1 MIDYLAIH
9 RKRQQIARNT
19 GACTINQHDINLDAH
34 SAILKGYKAE
44 YVRNVYGV
52 DFGAYSRL
60 KIALNSEKI
69 YTNLNQTNNDRKR
82 KSRRSRKR
90 TLHNHF
96 TIGYA

>member
-44 YVRNVYGV
+44 YVKTVYGV
-52 DFGAYSRL
+52 DFATYSRL
-60 KIALNSEKI
+60 KYALTSHNL
-69 YTNLNQTNNDRKR
+69 YTNLKQATDDRTRENKR
-82 KSRRSRKR
+82 SS
-90 TLHNHF
+90 
-96 TIGYA
+96 

>member
-34 SAILKGYKAE
+34 EAILAGYKAE
-44 YVRNVYGV
+44 YVRTVYGV

-60 KIALNSEKI
+60 KIALLSNKKYTFMSE
-69 YTNLNQTNNDRKR
+69 TNKDRPR
-82 KSRRSRKR
+82 KHKR
-90 TLHNHF
+90 TKKQKK
-96 TIGYA
+96 